1 MKKLKVPNIVTIMI
15 LTVITILFWI
25 ILSVIR
31 IFQKEPTPTIP
42 SEILNPFN
50 SSYDKSVV
58 DKIEKRIYFDKE
70 QVFTSPT
77 VLPEI

>member
-1 MKKLKVPNIVTIMI
+1 MKKLKVRILSPYDSNI
-15 LTVITILFWI
+15 ITILFWI

-31 IFQKEPTPTIP
+31 IFQKEPTPTIL

-50 SSYDKSVV
+50 SAMIRVWLIKL
-58 DKIEKRIYFDKE
+58 KKIYFDKE